1 MAMNDTLFYIGSN
14 SDALKYAQRFLTQ
27 WGFSFTGIPS
37 EKVTHLL
44 LGVPSL
50 DSDGNIR
57 GGETLSRILAQLPE
71 NITIIG
77 GNLDCDALKGY
88 RVIDLLKDP
97 YYLAS
102 NAAITAHCAL
112 KILLQKLPVCLEN
125 VRVLI
130 IGWGRI
136 GKCLAALLRSL
147 GARVTVSARKP
158 ADRAML
164 EALGYETD
172 AVPPAPDGYRAVFN
186 TAPEKIL
193 AEEDTNMFPQ
203 DCLMIDLASKQGL
216 YGENVMIARAL
227 PGKDA
232 PESSGKLIASTV
244 TRLIYNKE

>member
-1 MAMNDTLFYIGSN
+1 MNDTLFYTAGS
-14 SDALKYAQRFLTQ
+14 SGALKYAEDFLKK
-27 WGFSFTGIPS
+27 WGFSFSPEPT

-44 LGVPSL
+44 LPVPSL
-50 DSDGNIR
+50 DNGETIR
-57 GGETLSRILAQLPE
+57 GGGQLSQVLAQLSDD
-71 NITIIG
+71 ITVIG
-77 GNLDCDALKGY
+77 GNLDCAALKGY
-88 RVIDLLKDP
+88 SVIDLLKDP
-97 YYLAS
+97 FYLAS

-112 KILLQKLPVCLEN
+112 KLLLQKLPVCLEN
-125 VRVLI
+125 VSILI

-172 AVPPAPDGYRAVFN
+172 TVPPAPDSYRAVFN
-186 TAPEKIL
+186 TAPETVL
-193 AEEDTNMFPQ
+193 TDTDATVFPS
-203 DCLMIDLASKQGL
+203 DCLMIDLASKQGIE
-216 YGENVMIARAL
+216 GKNVLIARGL

-232 PESSGKLIASTV
+232 PESSGKLIACTV